1 MLPLSKLLILVLSNY
16 CDQVALALSFDCNL
30 DMSSH
35 MSYVKTKDM
44 ELNSNYIVCS
54 GMHILQFENF

>member
-16 CDQVALALSFDCNL
+16 YDQVALALSSDYNL

-35 MSYVKTKDM
+35 VICKDI